1 MAYPTRGRD
10 PLLDASTQ
18 AFLERRG
25 VEALGLVILAVG
37 VMFALA
43 LASYSPEDSAWIAS
57 GGREIANWAG
67 QIGATISAPLIKIMG
82 LGSWGIP
89 IAFVVWGLRLI
100 THLGA
105 DRMLMRLIYA
115 PIFWALCSLY
125 AATLNPISSWAH
137 SFSMGG
143 LFGDTVLFMLLQILP
158 GSAALGA
165 NIVALILGALVLLL
179 GGYVTGLVF
188 GEIKT
193 SFRAINLAG
202 SRFVM
207 FVLSLLSS
215 GVSRGAQGLR
225 TRQENRAQL
234 QHEPNFNPVSRSEA
248 ARVASVIRANP
259 AMPTTSAALPLPVE
273 PWVSKSLFARVPSML
288 KLALIHN

>member
-1 MAYPTRGRD
+1 
-10 PLLDASTQ
+10 
-18 AFLERRG
+18 
-25 VEALGLVILAVG
+25 
-37 VMFALA
+37 
-43 LASYSPEDSAWIAS
+43 
-57 GGREIANWAG
+57 
-67 QIGATISAPLIKIMG
+67 
-82 LGSWGIP
+82 
-89 IAFVVWGLRLI
+89 
-100 THLGA
+100 
-105 DRMLMRLIYA
+105 
-115 PIFWALCSLY
+115 
-125 AATLNPISSWAH
+125 
-137 SFSMGG
+137 MGG

-234 QHEPNFNPVSRSEA
+234 QREPNFNPVSRSEA
-248 ARVASVIRANP
+248 ARVASVFRAVR
-259 AMPTTSAALPLPVE
+259 AITSTSDALSLPVE
-273 PWVSKSLFARVPSML
+273 PCVSKSLYARVPSRL
-288 KLALIHN
+288 